1 MDVPYHSFS
10 NTNILLIECDRSFT
24 RSDALAKHMR
34 TVHETEALRPSDP
47 IPKSMQPLIKSGTRL
62 KLVIKQPQAQPESQG
77 QSPVPKRDQPSHPEF
92 PNLSGASD
100 SEQFTHLSGDFGF
113 TPDELALS
121 PKELWRLLR
130 RKLHWAEEE
139 SDSLRRECEMLEAIR
154 EKEWVE
160 KELLLNQ
167 VIENEIDWHKRREMV
182 LATLPSPEELRAR
195 ALAQIDGAVTIG
207 GMGSVTERKEEQRED
222 QREAAAVLASLAQA

>member
-1 MDVPYHSFS
+1 MLEYSLYV
-10 NTNILLIECDRSFT
+10 LAECDRSFT

-62 KLVIKQPQAQPESQG
+62 KLVIKQNQGQPE
-77 QSPVPKRDQPSHPEF
+77 PPRRDQPSFPEF
-92 PNLSGASD
+92 PNLSSTSD
-100 SEQFTHLSGDFGF
+100 IDQLTPLSNDLGF
-113 TPDELALS
+113 TPDELVYS

-139 SDSLRRECEMLEAIR
+139 SDALRRECEMIEAIR

-160 KELLLNQ
+160 KELLLDQ
-167 VIENEIDWHKRREMV
+167 VIKNEIDWHKRREMV
-182 LATLPSPEELRAR
+182 LATLPSAEELRAR
-195 ALAQIDGAVTIG
+195 ALAQIDGALAMAGTGLGVDK
-207 GMGSVTERKEEQRED
+207 KEEQKED